1 MKSVRLF
8 AAVALQSSFEEK
20 FDFLVEQAAAVPSE
34 VRWVKPDCFHLTLKF
49 FGEMSEEKLP
59 LVADFLA
66 KTAVRHGAFSL
77 ELGGLGAFPNFKNP
91 RVLFVPVESSGGPLK
106 ELAADIE
113 KTARIFGLNPEEN
126 SFKAHVTLGRV
137 KSNSGLEAVLEKLKT
152 LTVVPLGTMPVESF
166 FLYQSHLTAE
176 GPVYTRLREFFLMK

>member
-1 MKSVRLF
+1 MKSLRLF
-8 AAVALQSSFEEK
+8 AAVALPPSFEEK
-20 FDFLVEQAAAVPSE
+20 FGFLIEQASALPSQ

-66 KTAVRHGAFSL
+66 KTAARHGAFSL
-77 ELGGLGAFPNFKNP
+77 NLGGLGAFPDFKNP
-91 RVLFVPVESSGGPLK
+91 RVLLVPAESPGGPLW

-113 KTARIFGLNPEEN
+113 KTARIFGLNPEAD

-137 KSNSGLEAVLEKLKT
+137 KSDVGLEAVLDKLKA
-152 LTVVPLGTMPVESF
+152 LTVAPLGNMPVESF
-166 FLYQSHLTAE
+166 FLYESHLTAE
-176 GPVYTRLREFFLMK
+176 GPVYTRLREFFLKK